1 MAPLMRWS
9 LFFVALIVGILR
21 FAISASAFAPSSIS
35 TVRHSTER
43 VGVGMSNFFDDMGYF
58 FSNMM
63 GGVNNNNNNDH
74 DDDSL
79 GTIRLVELSAA
90 SIKPGGLRLF
100 LMLYLMGM
108 QNTPD
113 HRSWAVDQPTGDLYA
128 IDCYYHDKTAVLM
141 IRLTNDTITI
151 DRFGSTPSMSYVMQ
165 ESVIVDGILDEL
177 SSCAFDENVV
187 DNDRLLQL
195 PDPKDAIE
203 KAREN
208 LAFG

>member
-1 MAPLMRWS
+1 MRWS